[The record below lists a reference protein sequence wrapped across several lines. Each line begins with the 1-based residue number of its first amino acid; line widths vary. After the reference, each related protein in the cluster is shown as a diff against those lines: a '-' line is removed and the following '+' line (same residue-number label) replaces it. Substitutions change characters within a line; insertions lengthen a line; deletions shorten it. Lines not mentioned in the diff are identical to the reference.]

1 MRIPNKFNGYL
12 FDGTR
17 NLHDPVT
24 VAAGSTLMAPGVA
37 AGAGGAAAASA
48 MGIGALGT
56 GLAAGSLLAGGGSLL
71 GGLGAGSGALS
82 AGLGGIAP
90 SLAAEIA
97 PAAIAQ
103 SVGATSPALAQSL
116 GLDALKQQVVSQGVG
131 NQAAAQAANLIPQ
144 AAPNVVGQNQLLAT
158 FQNAPTNLA
167 QFPQYQQIAGADQ
180 LVTKPFVDPF
190 TAATPTPPA
199 GIEQLVTKP
208 YVDPFAAANP
218 NAAVANQAAQVPA
231 AVAKPAVVPG
241 QNFAQNAINFFKNPS
256 MQGVKDY
263 ASEHPYATTAGV
275 GLAAKKLF
283 EQPTLSTPEKQKAY
297 IRPYTLEAQNTSGQ
311 PYNPSDTSERNQ
323 LTYTYTPGEIYE
335 AGGEPVKRAVGGP
348 IEEMSAQNA
357 IGANQMYPQS
367 QLKTDMY
374 SNPMMQRPINN
385 NVITGGMD
393 APVDAYTGEARFA
406 EGGDTT
412 SKYAYDPVTQKFTET
427 ATPVAPKKM
436 GFGPQGLGGVD
447 IASSLNN
454 IGNMGGIGFFNRNKK
469 PAEPVVTTSGGVTA
483 PYMPPGQTAQQ
494 GYQSQLNVPA
504 YQTPEQQLG
513 LNGFYDYMDQQ
524 MGGMRGQQ
532 GYAGGG
538 MTQGHLG
545 GYSDGGRLLRGPG
558 DGVSDSIPAVIGRNQ
573 PARLADGEFVVP
585 ARIVSELGNG
595 STEAGARKL
604 YAMMDRI
611 QKGRKKSVGKNKVA
625 VNSKSDRHLPA

>member
-17 NLHDPVT
+17 NLHDPMT

-37 AGAGGAAAASA
+37 AGAGGAAAAGA

-56 GLAAGSLLAGGGSLL
+56 GVATGALLAGGGSLL

-82 AGLGGIAP
+82 TGLGGIAP

-116 GLDALKQQVVSQGVG
+116 GLDAVKQQVVSQGV
-131 NQAAAQAANLIPQ
+131 N
-144 AAPNVVGQNQLLAT
+144 
-158 FQNAPTNLA
+158 
-167 QFPQYQQIAGADQ
+167 
-180 LVTKPFVDPF
+180 
-190 TAATPTPPA
+190 
-199 GIEQLVTKP
+199 
-208 YVDPFAAANP
+208 
-218 NAAVANQAAQVPA
+218 NAAANQAATLAGQYNPA
-231 AVAKPAVVPG
+231 QAELLSKQFSANLPPV
-241 QNFAQNAINFFKNPS
+241 AQNANYLRTLTAGEGVAPVDVLSATNINNQAAIDAARLQSEAAAKTAQAVVKPPPPSPIVKDANFAENAINLFKNPS
-256 MQGVKDY
+256 MQGAKDY
-263 ASEHPYATTAGV
+263 AYEHPYVTSAGV
-275 GLAAKKLF
+275 GLAAKELF
-283 EQPTLSTPEKQKAY
+283 TPPKAAQAPKQKSY
-297 IRPYTLEAQNTSGQ
+297 IRPYSLNAQNTSGQ
-311 PYNPSDTSERNQ
+311 PYDPSSSAERNQ

-348 IEEMSAQNA
+348 VEEMSAQNA
-357 IGANQMYPQS
+357 LGANQMYPQS
-367 QLKTDMY
+367 QLQTDMY
-374 SNPMMQRPINN
+374 SNPMMQRPVNN

-393 APVDAYTGEARFA
+393 APVNAYTGEARFA
-406 EGGDTT
+406 AGGDT
-412 SKYAYDPVTQKFTET
+412 SYKYSYDPTNQKFTET
-427 ATPVAPKKM
+427 SQFTPKAVEQQRPAGAMGYISGIATPQTPPPPAVRT
-436 GFGPQGLGGVD
+436 
-447 IASSLNN
+447 
-454 IGNMGGIGFFNRNKK
+454 MGGIDQAFV
-469 PAEPVVTTSGGVTA
+469 PSGQ
-483 PYMPPGQTAQQ
+483 PSQSAQQ
-494 GYQSQLNVPA
+494 GYQPYSQPALNVPA

-513 LNGFYDYMDQQ
+513 LDGFYDYMDQQ
-524 MGGMRGQQ
+524 LGGMRGQQ

-538 MTQGHLG
+538 MTQGQLG
-545 GYSDGGRLLRGPG
+545 SYSDGGRLLKGPG
-558 DGVSDSIPAVIGRNQ
+558 DGVSDSIPAVIGKRQ

-625 VNSKSDRHLPA
+625 VNSKSDKHLPA